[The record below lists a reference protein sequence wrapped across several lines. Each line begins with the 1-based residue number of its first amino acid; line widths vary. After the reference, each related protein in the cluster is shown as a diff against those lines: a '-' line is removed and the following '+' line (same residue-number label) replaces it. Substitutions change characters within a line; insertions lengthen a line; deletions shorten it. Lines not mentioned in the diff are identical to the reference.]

1 MSKLTFRADINE
13 PVKLEIFLRRD
24 MQVSRRLLAKCKY
37 QGEILR
43 NGCHIRTVD
52 TVFPN
57 DEIVLI
63 SPDKDGTALPN
74 VSLKVP
80 VLYRGEHIIVYNKPP
95 FMPCH
100 QSMGH
105 YTDTLANAFAA
116 EYKGVPF
123 RCITRLDRNTSGVC
137 IAALTPYGAGY
148 VQGMVK
154 KEYIAAAEGI
164 ITESGVIDAPIA
176 RKEISVIQ
184 RCVSKEGKP
193 ALTRYFP
200 LYSNEKYTLIKL
212 IPETGRTHQ
221 LRVHMAYIGHP
232 LAGDELYGVAGVDIG
247 RHALHCLSAEFP
259 EPETGNIIKVK
270 APMPHDMREL
280 FGECFDFEV

>member
-1 MSKLTFRADINE
+1 MGRLTFRADIKE
-13 PVKLEIFLRRD
+13 PVKLETFLRKD
-24 MQVSRRLLAKCKY
+24 MQVSRRFLAKCKY
-37 QGEILR
+37 HGEILR
-43 NGCHIRTVD
+43 NGGHIRTVD

-63 SPDKDGTALPN
+63 SPDKEGTALPN
-74 VSLKVP
+74 VSLIVP
-80 VLYRGEHIIVYNKPP
+80 VLYRSEHIIVYDKPP

-116 EYKGVPF
+116 EYKGLPF

-148 VQGMVK
+148 VQGRIN
-154 KEYIAAAEGI
+154 KEYIAVAEGI

-176 RKEISVIQ
+176 RKENSVMERCISHD
-184 RCVSKEGKP
+184 GKP

-200 LYSNEKYTLIKL
+200 LCSNEKYTLIKL

-232 LAGDELYGVAGVDIG
+232 LAGDELYGNAGEDIS

-259 EPETGNIIKVK
+259 QPETGKMIKVK
-270 APMPHDMREL
+270 APLPRDMREL
-280 FGECFDFEV
+280 FGDFFDFDV

>member
-1 MSKLTFRADINE
+1 MGRLTFRADIKE
-13 PVKLEIFLRRD
+13 PVKLETFLRKD
-24 MQVSRRLLAKCKY
+24 MQVSRRFLAKCKY
-37 QGEILR
+37 HGEILR

-63 SPDKDGTALPN
+63 SPDKEGTAVPN
-74 VSLKVP
+74 VFLSVP
-80 VLYRGEHIIVYNKPP
+80 VLYRSEHIIVYDKPP

-116 EYKGVPF
+116 EYNGVPF

-148 VQGMVK
+148 VQGRIK
-154 KEYIAAAEGI
+154 KEYIAAAEGV

-176 RKEISVIQ
+176 RKDNSVML
-184 RCVSKEGKP
+184 RCVSQEGKP

-200 LYSNEKYTLIKL
+200 LFSNEKYTLIKL

-221 LRVHMAYIGHP
+221 LRVHMAYTGHA
-232 LAGDELYGVAGVDIG
+232 LAGDELYGNAGEDIS

-259 EPETGNIIKVK
+259 EPETGKIVKVT
-270 APMPHDMREL
+270 APLPQDMRKL
-280 FGECFDFEV
+280 FGEKFDL